1 MNAKT
6 RFCKLLRIKSLPPP
20 SNSRH
25 ELVSYCHS
33 AAYTILP
40 CKARALS
47 GGIFCALL
55 LGLMLSFASC
65 GKGVKVP
72 EPVVAEP
79 GRSIEGPTLKN
90 DTAPNQGVSFDIDTT
105 WLGDTVINL
114 DPVAP

>member
-40 CKARALS
+40 CKARASS

-55 LGLMLSFASC
+55 LGLMLGFSACS
-65 GKGVKVP
+65 KP
-72 EPVVAEP
+72 EIAT
-79 GRSIEGPTLKN
+79 SNPTRGGG
-90 DTAPNQGVSFDIDTT
+90 TAPNQGVSFDIDTT